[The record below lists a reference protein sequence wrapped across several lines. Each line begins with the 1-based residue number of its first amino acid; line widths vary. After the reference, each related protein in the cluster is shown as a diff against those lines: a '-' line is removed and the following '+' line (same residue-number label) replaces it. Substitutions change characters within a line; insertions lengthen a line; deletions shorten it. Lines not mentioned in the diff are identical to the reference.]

1 MSGLRIKSVHDLNQM
16 RENKMPG
23 DRAASRIERE
33 MEATKQHAKRRGL
46 ERRPAQ
52 AKPET
57 LQDQLFCSL
66 PPLQPADRLYQALVS
81 RWGRFYSGGEVVWE
95 LQPFS
100 DSGYRLD
107 AALVNFRIALEWMA
121 SSITVKRY
129 RASRKTGKSS
139 CDFADAGGYSLGSP
153 MTRFGKVL
161 MTWSRL

>member
-1 MSGLRIKSVHDLNQM
+1 M
-16 RENKMPG
+16 RENKMMR
-23 DRAASRIERE
+23 DHVASRIERE
-33 MEATKQHAKRRGL
+33 MEAAKQHAKRRGL

-57 LQDQLFCSL
+57 LQDQSFCPL

-107 AALVNFRIALEWMA
+107 AALVNFRIGLELLLTPVNILILTQQYPSA
-121 SSITVKRY
+121 SMH
-129 RASRKTGKSS
+129 TGMG
-139 CDFADAGGYSLGSP
+139 FVTGQL
-153 MTRFGKVL
+153 
-161 MTWSRL
+161 